1 MTPDAD
7 ATQTDDSNLV
17 IILAAVLTGLVLL
30 ILILIITI
38 ILCCIRKC
46 SRATKASHS
55 MKSTSYEL
63 QKFSTSQNDREN
75 HSIFATNPMPPIHNS
90 RYACTDPSVADT
102 DSGDGSYDVV
112 RQEMI
117 TSPVHQALFATEQSS
132 TVMDTGLYEVISIP
146 IDATQATETSPCQY
160 DVIRQELITSPG
172 LETFYDEVIGEQP
185 STVKDTGFYEYISL
199 PVATKEAKEPA
210 SSVPQQQQQDI
221 PNDVDPNQTA
231 TNEFS
236 DRTYSVVQVRKGPTI
251 PEKSSELTE
260 YLEIRT
266 AFNENIYSESI
277 NPSDFTSSN
286 QPIEIEDIPKDPI
299 IYAPIYPPP
308 SVLPETIELPA
319 EVTVDNIIEKRPLRT
334 GQFGEVVLAAT
345 NGLSLKDLCLSK
357 KDDSHDVSITV
368 AVKKLKSDP
377 TQIQK
382 EGFET
387 EAKFLSR
394 LRHPNVVRLLGVCYH
409 EPAFIMMEYMR
420 EGDLSQ
426 FLQKYS
432 EVVSMATPS
441 SETQITWSTLVYM
454 ASQIASGMKQLAAFN
469 FIHRDLATRNCLV
482 GRNFTVKVANLGV
495 NKNIYLSHY
504 FRVQGNTLLPIR
516 WMASECF
523 NGKFSE
529 KSDVWA
535 FGVTM
540 WELFTLAQKV
550 PYPHLSDEEVIHN
563 ALKREY
569 RQFPSQPTGCP
580 DDVYEIMEQCWNIDM
595 KQRASFKTLHT
606 MLQTPS

>member
-1 MTPDAD
+1 M
-7 ATQTDDSNLV
+7 
-17 IILAAVLTGLVLL
+17 
-30 ILILIITI
+30 
-38 ILCCIRKC
+38 
-46 SRATKASHS
+46 
-55 MKSTSYEL
+55 SYEL
-63 QKFSTSQNDREN
+63 EKLSTSQNDEEN
-75 HSIFATNPMPPIHNS
+75 YRVSVTNPMSSVNNS
-90 RYACTDPSVADT
+90 HYTCTDT
-102 DSGDGSYDVV
+102 DGTDGNDGNYDVI
-112 RQEMI
+112 REEMI
-117 TSPVHQALFATEQSS
+117 TSPIHHAEQSS
-132 TVMDTGLYEVISIP
+132 TEIDTGLYEDIS
-146 IDATQATETSPCQY
+146 QAAEIASSSVPQHQQDLPNDPLHTYSNVSIKNCPTKEIGDGNY
-160 DVIRQELITSPG
+160 DVIRPETITSSGPSP
-172 LETFYDEVIGEQP
+172 EVFYDEVATQQP
-185 STVKDTGFYEYISL
+185 STMVDAVFYEVIPL
-199 PVATKEAKEPA
+199 LVTTTQATKIG
-210 SSVPQQQQQDI
+210 PQHEQDI
-221 PNDVDPNQTA
+221 LNDVDASETA
-231 TNEFS
+231 TSQLSECM
-236 DRTYSVVQVRKGPTI
+236 YSVVQKKKGPAI
-251 PEKSSELTE
+251 PEKSPELTHF
-260 YLEIRT
+260 LET
-266 AFNENIYSESI
+266 HAVLNENIYSESI

-286 QPIEIEDIPKDPI
+286 QPTEIEDIPKDPI
-299 IYAPIYPPP
+299 IYAPIYPSP
-308 SVLPETIELPA
+308 SVLPETNVELPA

-345 NGLSLKDLCLSK
+345 NGLSLKDLRLSK
-357 KDDSHDVSITV
+357 KEDSHDVSITV

-382 EGFET
+382 ECFET

-432 EVVSMATPS
+432 EVVSMTTPS
-441 SETQITWSTLVYM
+441 SETQITWSILVYM

-482 GRNFTVKVANLGV
+482 GKNFTVKVANLGV

-540 WELFTLAQKV
+540 WELFTLAKKV

-569 RQFPSQPTGCP
+569 RQFPLQPTGCP
-580 DDVYEIMEQCWNIDM
+580 DDVNEIMEQCWNIDM
-595 KQRASFKTLHT
+595 KQRITFKKLHT
-606 MLQTPS
+606 ILHTYSS